1 MQESLREN
9 VEKIEQ
15 NFLGG
20 NSNSSLDFESSDSLI
35 SIETSNQDFGSSGIL
50 SHNQEEEDVSMP
62 NNSSVGDQHSTSI
75 DDESQNLSNLVKDL
89 GGQKAEKSVENID
102 DDEDKTGSNDIG
114 DDSEDDVDDDE
125 EKSRENSNAT
135 PTEVFSVAASCLT

>member
-1 MQESLREN
+1 
-9 VEKIEQ
+9 
-15 NFLGG
+15 LGG
-20 NSNSSLDFESSDSLI
+20 NPNSSLDFESSDSLI

>member
-1 MQESLREN
+1 
-9 VEKIEQ
+9 
-15 NFLGG
+15 
-20 NSNSSLDFESSDSLI
+20 LI

>member
-1 MQESLREN
+1 MLQESLREN

-15 NFLGG
+15 HFLGG
-20 NSNSSLDFESSDSLI
+20 NPNSSLDFDSSDSLI

-75 DDESQNLSNLVKDL
+75 DDESQNLSNLVKDNE
-89 GGQKAEKSVENID
+89 GKSAENID
-102 DDEDKTGSNDIG
+102 DDEEKTGSNDIG
-114 DDSEDDVDDDE
+114 DDSEDDDDDDE